1 MEPKATELI
10 VFMNTSPIFKGTSVL
25 IVGIIALLFSWWMI
39 KKWKEPLTW
48 QFMIFIGL
56 SVFIV
61 LYGLFI
67 LIFQPQWWIP
77 PWWPTK

>member
-1 MEPKATELI
+1 M
-10 VFMNTSPIFKGTSVL
+10 V
-25 IVGIIALLFSWWMI
+25 VGMIALLFSWWMI

-77 PWWPTK
+77 AVVADEIKPQIQTSKSQQ